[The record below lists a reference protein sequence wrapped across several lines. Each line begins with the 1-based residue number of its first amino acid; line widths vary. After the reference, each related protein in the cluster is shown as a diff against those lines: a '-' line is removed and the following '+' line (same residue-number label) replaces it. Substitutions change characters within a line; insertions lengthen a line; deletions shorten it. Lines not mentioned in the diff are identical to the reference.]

1 MTASLL
7 SPAQTAAIASLPLL
21 SARVLGALLAS
32 LYAEPGYSDVD
43 AKDIAKAIGEPVDRV
58 KGALGSLVQKGLV
71 DAIDMEANGKVLPLL
86 YTDLHNDNDGEDGD
100 ARKAEAIVM
109 VTNRIRVAE
118 LEATGV
124 IPVSPEPQSG
134 IDAATGTTK
143 AERDVREAPR
153 AEDMEALAMIA
164 IFGRQSG
171 LSWTRI
177 TAAMGEKVSFCHRL
191 RPIMKTLAPG
201 SVRPSYVRAS

>member
-7 SPAQTAAIASLPLL
+7 SPAQSSAIASLPLL
-21 SARVLGALLAS
+21 SARVLRALLAG

-86 YTDLHNDNDGEDGD
+86 YTDLHSDNDGEDGD
-100 ARKAEAIVM
+100 IRKAEAIVM

-124 IPVSPEPQSG
+124 IPVSPEPVVGSEL
-134 IDAATGTTK
+134 DTLT
-143 AERDVREAPR
+143 D
-153 AEDMEALAMIA
+153 LAMIA
-164 IFGRQSG
+164 IFGRASG
-171 LSWTRI
+171 LSWERI

-191 RPIMKTLAPG
+191 RPIMKQIAPG
-201 SVRPSYVRAS
+201 SVRPSYSRA